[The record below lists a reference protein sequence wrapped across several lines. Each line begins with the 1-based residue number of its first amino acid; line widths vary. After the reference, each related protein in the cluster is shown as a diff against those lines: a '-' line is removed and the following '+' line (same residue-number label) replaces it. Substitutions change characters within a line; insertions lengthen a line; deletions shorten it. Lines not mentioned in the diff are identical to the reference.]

1 MHIPDGYLSPQTYIP
16 LLGVFVAVATVAVKK
31 VRKEVSARNIPYLGM
46 AAAFSF
52 IIMMFNLPI
61 PGGTTGH
68 AVGSA
73 VIAILFGPWAATVA
87 VSVALI
93 IQALIFGDGG
103 ITAIGANCFNMAI
116 FMPFTAYY
124 LFSLF
129 SFNPARKAQV
139 LFAAFISGYLSL
151 VMAAI
156 LTGIE
161 FGIQPLI
168 ASSSDGKALYCPY
181 DLKIAVPAMAIE
193 HMLLFGIVEGLITV
207 IIVRYFLR
215 NEPGLIYAFR
225 KRGKNENE

>member
-16 LLGVFVAVATVAVKK
+16 LFGVFAAAVIVAVKK
-31 VRKEVSARNIPYLGM
+31 VKKDVSAHDIPYLGM

-52 IIMMFNLPI
+52 IIMMFNLPV

-73 VIAILFGPWAATVA
+73 VIAILFGPWAAVVA

-103 ITAIGANCFNMAI
+103 ITAIGANCFNMAV

-124 LFSLF
+124 LFKLF
-129 SFNPARKAQV
+129 NLNTKRKTRV
-139 LFAAFISGYLSL
+139 FFAAFISGYLSL
-151 VMAAI
+151 VMAAV

-161 FGIQPLI
+161 LGIQPLI

-193 HMLLFGIVEGLITV
+193 HIVLFGIVEGLITV

-225 KRGKNENE
+225 KGGKNEN

>member
-16 LLGVFVAVATVAVKK
+16 LYGLFAATVAVAVKK
-31 VRKEVSARNIPYLGM
+31 VKKEVSARNIPYLGM

-52 IIMMFNLPI
+52 IIMMFNLPV
-61 PGGTTGH
+61 PGGTSGH

-73 VIAILFGPWAATVA
+73 VIAILFGPWAAVVA
-87 VSVALI
+87 VSVTLI

-103 ITAIGANCFNMAI
+103 ITALGANCFNMAI

-124 LFSLF
+124 LFRLF
-129 SFNPARKAQV
+129 GSDPSRKARV
-139 LFAAFISGYLSL
+139 SFAAFFSGYLSL

-193 HMLLFGIVEGLITV
+193 HMLVFGIVEGLITA

-225 KRGKNENE
+225 KGGKYEIE

>member
-16 LLGVFVAVATVAVKK
+16 LFGVFVSVAAVAVRKVK
-31 VRKEVSARNIPYLGM
+31 KEVSVRVIPYLGM

-73 VIAILFGPWAATVA
+73 IIAIIFGPWAAMLA

-103 ITAIGANCFNMAI
+103 ITALGANCFNMAV
-116 FMPFTAYY
+116 FMPFTAYFIFK
-124 LFSLF
+124 LLS
-129 SFNPARKAQV
+129 NQTAGRARMS
-139 LFAAFISGYLSL
+139 FAAFIAGYLSL
-151 VMAAI
+151 VLAAI
-156 LTGIE
+156 VTAFE

-168 ASSSDGKALYCPY
+168 ASTSDGRALYCPY
-181 DLKIAVPAMAIE
+181 DLSIAVPAMALE
-193 HMLLFGIVEGLITV
+193 HMLLFGIVEGIITT
-207 IIVRYFLR
+207 IILNYFLKT
-215 NEPGLIYAFR
+215 EPDLIYALR
-225 KRGKNENE
+225 KKTKND

>member
-16 LLGVFVAVATVAVKK
+16 LFGVFVSVAAVAVRKVK
-31 VRKEVSARNIPYLGM
+31 KEVSVRVIPYLGM

-73 VIAILFGPWAATVA
+73 IIAIIFGPWAAMLA

-103 ITAIGANCFNMAI
+103 ITALGANCFNMAV
-116 FMPFTAYY
+116 FMPFTAYFIFK
-124 LFSLF
+124 LLS
-129 SFNPARKAQV
+129 NQTAGRARMS
-139 LFAAFISGYLSL
+139 FAAFIAGYLSL
-151 VMAAI
+151 VMAA
-156 LTGIE
+156 TVTAFE

-168 ASSSDGKALYCPY
+168 ASTSDGRALYCPY
-181 DLKIAVPAMAIE
+181 DLSIAVPAMALE
-193 HMLLFGIVEGLITV
+193 HMLLFGIVEGIITT
-207 IIVRYFLR
+207 IILNYFLKT
-215 NEPGLIYAFR
+215 EPDLIYALR
-225 KRGKNENE
+225 KKTKND

>member
-16 LLGVFVAVATVAVKK
+16 LIGVFVTVSAVAVKK
-31 VRKEVSARNIPYLGM
+31 VKNEVSAHDIPYLGM

-52 IIMMFNLPI
+52 IIMMFNLPV

-73 VIAILFGPWAATVA
+73 VIAILFGPWAATIA

-93 IQALIFGDGG
+93 IQAFIFGDGG
-103 ITAIGANCFNMAI
+103 ITAIGANCFNMAV

-124 LFSLF
+124 IFKLFCKIPF
-129 SFNPARKAQV
+129 RKRRV
-139 LFAAFISGYLSL
+139 SFAAFISGYLSL
-151 VMAAI
+151 VLAAI
-156 LTGIE
+156 LTAVE

-168 ASSSDGKALYCPY
+168 ASSADGKALYCPY
-181 DLKIAVPAMAIE
+181 NLSVAIPAMAIE
-193 HMLLFGIVEGLITV
+193 HILFFGIVEGIMTALI
-207 IIVRYFLR
+207 ISYFLK

-225 KRGKNENE
+225 KGGKIETR

>member
-16 LLGVFVAVATVAVKK
+16 LFGLFVPVAAVAVKK
-31 VRKEVSARNIPYLGM
+31 VKKEVSARNIPYLGM

-73 VIAILFGPWAATVA
+73 VIAILFGPWAATIA

-103 ITAIGANCFNMAI
+103 ITAIGANCFNMAV

-124 LFSLF
+124 IFKLFSNFLT
-129 SFNPARKAQV
+129 KKIKIY
-139 LFAAFISGYLSL
+139 FAAFISGYLSL
-151 VMAAI
+151 VLTAI
-156 LTGIE
+156 LTATE
-161 FGIQPLI
+161 FGIQPMI
-168 ASSSDGKALYCPY
+168 ASTPDGKALYCPY
-181 DLKIAVPAMAIE
+181 DLSIAIPAMAIE
-193 HMLLFGIVEGLITV
+193 HLLVFGIVEGIITA
-207 IIVRYFLR
+207 IIVSYFLR
-215 NEPGLIYAFR
+215 NEPGFIYALR
-225 KRGKNENE
+225 KGGNIENG

>member
-16 LLGVFVAVATVAVKK
+16 LYGIFVVTVSVAAKK
-31 VRKEVSARNIPYLGM
+31 IKKEVSARDIPYLGM

-73 VIAILFGPWAATVA
+73 VIAILFGPWAAIVA

-103 ITAIGANCFNMAI
+103 ITAIGANCFNMAV
-116 FMPFTAYY
+116 FMPFAAYY
-124 LFSLF
+124 LFRLF
-129 SFNPARKAQV
+129 SFKPAKKANV
-139 LFAAFISGYLSL
+139 FFAAFISGYLSL
-151 VMAAI
+151 VMTAI
-156 LTGIE
+156 LTGVE

-181 DLKIAVPAMAIE
+181 DLKIAIPAMAIE
-193 HMLLFGIVEGLITV
+193 HMLLFGIVEGLITA
-207 IIVRYFLR
+207 IIVRYFLN
-215 NEPGLIYAFR
+215 NEPGLIYALR
-225 KRGKNENE
+225 NGGKNENE

>member
-1 MHIPDGYLSPQTYIP
+1 MHIPDGYLSPQTYVP
-16 LLGVFVAVATVAVKK
+16 LLGVFVSVVAVAVKK
-31 VRKEVSARNIPYLGM
+31 VKKDISARNIPYLGM

-73 VIAILFGPWAATVA
+73 VIAILFGPWAAMIS

-103 ITAIGANCFNMAI
+103 ITAIGANCFNMAV
-116 FMPFTAYY
+116 FMPFVAYY
-124 LFSLF
+124 TFKLLSN
-129 SFNPARKAQV
+129 NPDRKRRV
-139 LFAAFISGYLSL
+139 SFAAFISGYLSL

-156 LTGIE
+156 LTAVE
-161 FGIQPLI
+161 FGIQPMI
-168 ASSSDGKALYCPY
+168 ASASDGKALYCPY
-181 DLKIAVPAMAIE
+181 DLSIAIPAMAIE
-193 HMLLFGIVEGLITV
+193 HLLFFGIVEGIVTALIV
-207 IIVRYFLR
+207 GYFLK

-225 KRGKNENE
+225 KGDKNENG

>member
-16 LLGVFVAVATVAVKK
+16 LFGIFVLAAAVAVKK
-31 VRKEVSARNIPYLGM
+31 VKNEVSARNIPYLGM

-52 IIMMFNLPI
+52 IVMMFNLPI

-73 VIAILFGPWAATVA
+73 VIAIIFGPWAAMLA
-87 VSVALI
+87 VSVAII

-103 ITAIGANCFNMAI
+103 ITAIGANCINMAF

-124 LFSLF
+124 IFKLFNNDS
-129 SFNPARKAQV
+129 ARKSRV
-139 LFAAFISGYLSL
+139 SFSAFIAGYLSL

-156 LTGIE
+156 LTAIE

-168 ASSSDGKALYCPY
+168 ASAPDGRALYCPY

-193 HMLLFGIVEGLITV
+193 HMLLFGIVEG
-207 IIVRYFLR
+207 IVKM
-215 NEPGLIYAFR
+215 NQP
-225 KRGKNENE
+225 